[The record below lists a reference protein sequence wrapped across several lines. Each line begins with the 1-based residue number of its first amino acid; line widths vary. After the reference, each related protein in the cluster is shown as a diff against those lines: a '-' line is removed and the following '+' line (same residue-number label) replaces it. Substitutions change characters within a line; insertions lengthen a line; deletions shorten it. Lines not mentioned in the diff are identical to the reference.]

1 MNNIGTSRP
10 LMPVLRT
17 EGRIFPQPVDRQ
29 NVEVCIEHRWDE
41 LVRVSPRVQSRTKRL
56 NRKGVPLLRIDGTVF
71 VANPKHTY
79 IRICGRYRLGKST
92 HALKQSPRF
101 AGNAADQ
108 KTDSHPAPSR

>member
-1 MNNIGTSRP
+1 MNNIGTTRR
-10 LMPVLRT
+10 LMPALRT

-29 NVEVCIEHRWDE
+29 NVEIGVEHRWDE
-41 LVRVSPRVQSRTKRL
+41 LVGVSPRAQSRTKRL
-56 NRKGVPLLRIDGTVF
+56 NRKGVPLLQIDRAVF

-101 AGNAADQ
+101 A
-108 KTDSHPAPSR
+108 